1 MSMLLCVCVPESTNT
16 LVARLLVKLEQMEF
30 NWINTLKQFK
40 LSSSSSCRIIFNI
53 TPSTAP
59 LSRAINFG
67 CQRILNLLIDFHP
80 NQIFSFVSFIRSSKR
95 TFCFYLIQLCKW
107 KTRTRV
113 LGIKFFEMSVSA
125 QMYMNRFNECINMAR
140 YQCGERGKIQ
150 DFGKRRKFQVAISI
164 TLM

>member
-80 NQIFSFVSFIRSSKR
+80 NQMFSFVSFTFFQKR
-95 TFCFYLIQLCKW
+95 FLFLSHSTVQMENEDTCSWNQIFWNVCF
-107 KTRTRV
+107 
-113 LGIKFFEMSVSA
+113 SA
-125 QMYMNRFNECINMAR
+125 NVHE
-140 YQCGERGKIQ
+140 
-150 DFGKRRKFQVAISI
+150 
-164 TLM
+164 